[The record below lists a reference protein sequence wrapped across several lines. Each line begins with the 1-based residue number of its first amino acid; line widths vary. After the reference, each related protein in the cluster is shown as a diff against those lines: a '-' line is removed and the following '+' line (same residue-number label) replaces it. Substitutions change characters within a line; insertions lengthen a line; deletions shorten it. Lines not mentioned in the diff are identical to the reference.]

1 MIAIYFS
8 SFKTLHH
15 STSSAFHT
23 MQDLQLND
31 YIEASILAKSLDA
44 IPTGF
49 TNAVY
54 NWILHNHIAFFFAF
68 HKLFSEISF
77 YRWNDAL
84 WKTPWNLSL
93 APKMVLKIGGVEKHY
108 KEEDGSNTLDDRVG
122 SGLLLDFY
130 LSLRQ
135 ASRLP
140 EEDLAKLRKTDFF
153 NAYMRMTGR

>member
-1 MIAIYFS
+1 
-8 SFKTLHH
+8 
-15 STSSAFHT
+15 

-31 YIEASILAKSLDA
+31 YIEASMLVKSLDA

-108 KEEDGSNTLDDRVG
+108 QEKDGSITSDDRVG

-140 EEDLAKLRKTDFF
+140 EEDLSKLQKTDFF
-153 NAYMRMTGR
+153 KAYMKMTGR

>member
-1 MIAIYFS
+1 
-8 SFKTLHH
+8 
-15 STSSAFHT
+15 
-23 MQDLQLND
+23 MQDLQIND
-31 YIEASILAKSLDA
+31 YIEASMLAKSLDA

-49 TNAVY
+49 TSAVY
-54 NWILHNHIAFFFAF
+54 NWILHNHRAFFFTF

-77 YRWNDAL
+77 YRWHDNP

-108 KEEDGSNTLDDRVG
+108 LAEDGSNKLDDRVG

-140 EEDLAKLRKTDFF
+140 EEDLLKLQKTDFF
-153 NAYMRMTGR
+153 KAYMKMTGR